1 MKPPAFEMLELTA
14 FSPYLH
20 TMHSAWVEGELGQVT
35 CLASQQTSSS
45 NALFTLEVSLL
56 VLLLSLAPP
65 PVDYKLQV
73 CDPKALLLQIPGS
86 GHGLRLGSCLQ
97 CMWQQPLC
105 LYPLSDS
112 LAVVS
117 VFIVGT
123 EALQRDMQRF
133 YTHSPDREFAPGWG
147 LSGWCSAGIA
157 EGRFIPHLLDTRSG
171 EDQDN
176 VWGRD

>member
-1 MKPPAFEMLELTA
+1 
-14 FSPYLH
+14 
-20 TMHSAWVEGELGQVT
+20 MHSAWVEGELRQIT

-45 NALFTLEVSLL
+45 NALFTLGVSLL

-73 CDPKALLLQIPGS
+73 FDPKALLLQIPGS

-112 LAVVS
+112 LAVIS

-123 EALQRDMQRF
+123 EAL
-133 YTHSPDREFAPGWG
+133 
-147 LSGWCSAGIA
+147 
-157 EGRFIPHLLDTRSG
+157 
-171 EDQDN
+171 
-176 VWGRD
+176 